1 MRSTL
6 RVAALSA
13 ALAAIAPPSQVW
25 AASPALS
32 VQGGWW
38 NLEADLQTR
47 SGLFVDAGVP
57 LAGVFLAKTTS
68 GTSWF
73 VPLELKLGYQLP
85 LTRSL
90 HLRLGA
96 RAAMMWSG
104 EDPCGTGCDRTMF
117 RSFDNLEVGLR
128 YESLSG
134 FVAGV
139 ELPVLTV
146 RAYKESTWSAEVWP
160 PGPSFAFSQ
169 LYLGYRWAL

>member
-1 MRSTL
+1 MIRTL
-6 RVAALSA
+6 RVAALFA
-13 ALAAIAPPSQVW
+13 ALAAIAPTSHAR

-38 NLEADLQTR
+38 NLEADWQTR
-47 SGLFVDAGVP
+47 SGLFLDAGVP
-57 LAGVFLAKTTS
+57 LAGVFLAETTS

-85 LTRSL
+85 LAERL

-96 RAAMMWSG
+96 RTAMMWSG
-104 EDPCGTGCDRTMF
+104 EDPCGTGCARTAF

-128 YESLSG
+128 YESLGG

-146 RAYKESTWSAEVWP
+146 RMSKESTWSQKVFA